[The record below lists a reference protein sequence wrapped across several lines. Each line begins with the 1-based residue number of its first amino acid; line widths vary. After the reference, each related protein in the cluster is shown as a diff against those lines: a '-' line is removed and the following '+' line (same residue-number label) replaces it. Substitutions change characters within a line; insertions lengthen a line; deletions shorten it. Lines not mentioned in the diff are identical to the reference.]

1 MINTNPPAPAA
12 KSGIVAVSSLHVA
25 ARSHPGAKARPA
37 SPGQNVVMARSMGPA
52 GTALRPAAFSTAPTA
67 WPDSVLDVSTRSS
80 ARTLDVSTRSSA
92 RTFDVSTCS
101 SANTPVEET
110 SAPEYLPRVDVLE
123 NIRDNNLRVDLD
135 ALLPY
140 GFTPSGFF
148 RAGIFDIGNANLANL
163 EYGMMLDQAQGTAF
177 RFGLYKSKLSVG
189 ADYGLAK
196 QISLNADL
204 YGLNGVNADV
214 HGVYM
219 LNSNFGVVVGV
230 DNVLRNAGP
239 VIGIEYRR

>member
-1 MINTNPPAPAA
+1 MT
-12 KSGIVAVSSLHVA
+12 
-25 ARSHPGAKARPA
+25 
-37 SPGQNVVMARSMGPA
+37 
-52 GTALRPAAFSTAPTA
+52 PTA

-80 ARTLDVSTRSSA
+80 ASTS
-92 RTFDVSTCS
+92 VQ
-101 SANTPVEET
+101 ET

-148 RAGIFDIGNANLANL
+148 RAGILDIGNANLANL